1 MGPTVCLNP
10 LENIKISCLYLATG
24 RSVSTFVIIT
34 FLLLLCSGFYP
45 NLPHLSHFLCLLF
58 LSQIFLSMLFA
69 NNISY
74 SIYFV
79 SIFPSVFF
87 KFPAIHGLLFLYS
100 FIYFSFFI
108 TFFLA
113 CFLYA
118 CSSRVSMLHTF
129 FPPRDSPVLSQPPNS
144 AS

>member
-1 MGPTVCLNP
+1 VGPTVCLNP
-10 LENIKISCLYLATG
+10 LEKKRLL
-24 RSVSTFVIIT
+24 SVPSHWPICINVRNYYIPFS
-34 FLLLLCSGFYP
+34 FCSGFYP